1 MPVFGIGQFVYLQSE
16 NYIKTSDMAGNKFNR
31 YLWLIN
37 LLQTRGPIPYK
48 EISKKWESSIYNDK
62 PGVGLPL
69 KTFHNHCGVIAEIF
83 GVDVKCEEK
92 SPYRY
97 YIEQPAE
104 SEAWKFDMLNQL
116 LLCFTIKDS
125 PSLSDRVMNMDS
137 PKEEMPLIMECIQ
150 KQGVISFIKPGHAF
164 SKAGTLGERNRERIK
179 NGKHYSNFL
188 VLATVKV
195 DFLWFVIGAF
205 VEREKPFE
213 EWRLSVFQIYQ
224 MKEIMVQYEA
234 HCESAKT
241 FSLQKYIDSFVF
253 DPSDTFDDDR
263 YSLNYYLTEFRERR
277 ERNKKSIFVHSV
289 KEKQFSVRK
298 IVKRIPD
305 STDK

>member
-1 MPVFGIGQFVYLQSE
+1 
-16 NYIKTSDMAGNKFNR
+16 MAGNKFNR

-37 LLQTRGPIPYK
+37 LIQTRGPIPYK
-48 EISKKWESSIYNDK
+48 EISKKWESSIYNDR

-83 GVDVKCEEK
+83 GVDVECEKK
-92 SPYRY
+92 SPYGY

-104 SEAWKFDMLNQL
+104 SEVWKFDMLNQL

-125 PSLSDRVMNMDS
+125 PSLSERVMNMDS

-150 KQGVISFIKPGHAF
+150 KQGVISFIVPSWANTN
-164 SKAGTLGERNRERIK
+164 SNRTLAARRMKIHDEK
-179 NGKHYSNFL
+179 QYTDFL
-188 VLATVKV
+188 VLSAIRVL
-195 DFLWFVIGAF
+195 DNWFVIGAF
-205 VEREKPFE
+205 IEREKPFE
-213 EWRLSVFQIYQ
+213 DWRLSVFHIHH

-241 FSLQKYIDSFVF
+241 FSLQKYIDSFVY

-263 YSLNYYLTEFRERR
+263 ANLDYYLTKLRRKRE
-277 ERNKKSIFVHSV
+277 EAKKGIIVYSE
-289 KEKQFSVRK
+289 KEKQFVVKK
-298 IVKRIPD
+298 IAKRAPD
-305 STDK
+305 STDE